1 MSGSSAVEA
10 HYTRPQL
17 EQTILQALA
26 RAGRD
31 LQKVKAVDLAPVDE
45 FHVGGLESTQ
55 ELVKFM
61 RLRPG
66 MRLLD
71 VGCGIGGPARYFAEQ
86 QGCRVTGVDL
96 TEEFVRT
103 AESLTKMTGL
113 EKSLTFRRASVL
125 ELPFEKGS
133 FDGAYMI
140 HVGMNLADKAGVF
153 REVARVLK
161 PGARFT
167 IFDFMAAKK
176 EKFSFPVPW
185 ALTEETS
192 FVNDRNAY
200 HEGLRAAGFEVE
212 HERDRRQFAI
222 EFTQKMMAQ
231 AAASGPPALGLHLLM
246 GEKAPVMMKNIL
258 AAMQA
263 GILEPV
269 EMVAVADRKSEEK
282 I

>member
-1 MSGSSAVEA
+1 MGGSTAVEA

-17 EQTILQALA
+17 ERTILQALT
-26 RAGRD
+26 RAGHD
-31 LQKVKAVDLAPVDE
+31 LQKVKALDLAPLDE

-61 RLRPG
+61 KLRPG
-66 MRLLD
+66 MHLLD

-113 EKSLTFRRASVL
+113 EKLVTFRRASAL
-125 ELPFEKGS
+125 ELPFERGT
-133 FDGAYMI
+133 FDGAYVI
-140 HVGMNLADKAGVF
+140 HVGMNLADKAGLF

-167 IFDFMAAKK
+167 IFDFMAVRK
-176 EKFSFPVPW
+176 EKFAFPVPW

-192 FVNDRNAY
+192 FVSERNAY
-200 HEGLRAAGFEVE
+200 HEGLWSAGFEVE

-222 EFTQKMMAQ
+222 EFTQRVMTQ
-231 AAASGPPALGLHLLM
+231 AATSGPPVLGLHLLM
-246 GEKAPVMMKNIL
+246 GEKAPVMLKNVFG
-258 AAMQA
+258 AMQA

-269 EMVAVADRKSEEK
+269 EMVVVAR
-282 I
+282 

>member
-17 EQTILQALA
+17 EQTILQALT
-26 RAGRD
+26 RAGHD
-31 LQKVKAVDLAPVDE
+31 PQKVKALDLAPLDE

-61 RLRPG
+61 KLRPG

-71 VGCGIGGPARYFAEQ
+71 VGCGIGGPARYFASE
-86 QGCRVTGVDL
+86 QGCNVTGVDL

-103 AESLTKMTGL
+103 AESLTRMTGL
-113 EKSLTFRRASVL
+113 EKSVMFRRASAL
-125 ELPFEKGS
+125 ELPFEKS
-133 FDGAYMI
+133 SYDGAYMI

-167 IFDFMAAKK
+167 IFDFMAAKR

-192 FVNDRNAY
+192 FVSDRNAY
-200 HEGLRAAGFEVE
+200 HEALRAAGFEVE

-222 EFTQKMMAQ
+222 EFTQKVLAE
-231 AAASGPPALGLHLLM
+231 AATSGPPVLGLHLLI
-246 GEKAPVMMKNIL
+246 GEKAPVMLKNIFG
-258 AAMQA
+258 AMQA
-263 GILEPV
+263 EILEPV
-269 EMVAVADRKSEEK
+269 EMVAVVA
-282 I
+282 

>member
-17 EQTILQALA
+17 EETILQALA
-26 RAGRD
+26 RAGHD
-31 LQKVKAVDLAPVDE
+31 LQHVKALDLAPLDE

-55 ELVKFM
+55 ELAKFM
-61 RLRPG
+61 KLRPG
-66 MRLLD
+66 MHLLD
-71 VGCGIGGPARYFAEQ
+71 VGCGIGGPARYFAGEH
-86 QGCRVTGVDL
+86 GCRVTGVDL
-96 TEEFVRT
+96 TEEFVRV

-113 EKSLTFRRASVL
+113 EKSATFRRESAL

-167 IFDFMAAKK
+167 IFDFMLAA
-176 EKFSFPVPW
+176 EKPFSFPVPW
-185 ALTEETS
+185 ALSAETS
-192 FVNDRNAY
+192 FVRDRVAY
-200 HEGLRAAGFEVE
+200 REGLRVVGFELE

-222 EFTQKMMAQ
+222 EFTQKTMTR
-231 AAASGPPALGLHLLM
+231 AAESGPPVLGLHLLL
-246 GEKAPVMMKNIL
+246 GEKAPVMLKNIL

-263 GILEPV
+263 EILEPV
-269 EMVAVADRKSEEK
+269 EMVAVAV
-282 I
+282 

>member
-17 EQTILQALA
+17 EETILQALA
-26 RAGRD
+26 RAGHD
-31 LQKVKAVDLAPVDE
+31 LQHVKALDLAPLDE

-55 ELVKFM
+55 ELAKFM
-61 RLRPG
+61 KLRPG
-66 MRLLD
+66 MHLLD
-71 VGCGIGGPARYFAEQ
+71 VGCGIGGPARYFAGEH
-86 QGCRVTGVDL
+86 GCRVTGVDL
-96 TEEFVRT
+96 TEEFVRV

-113 EKSLTFRRASVL
+113 EKSATFRRESAL

-167 IFDFMAAKK
+167 IFDFMLAA
-176 EKFSFPVPW
+176 EKPFSFPVPW
-185 ALTEETS
+185 ALSAETS
-192 FVNDRNAY
+192 FVRDRVAY
-200 HEGLRAAGFEVE
+200 REGLRVVGFELE

-222 EFTQKMMAQ
+222 EFTQKTMTR
-231 AAASGPPALGLHLLM
+231 AAESGPPVLGLHLLL
-246 GEKAPVMMKNIL
+246 GEKAPVMLKNIL

-263 GILEPV
+263 EILEPV
-269 EMVAVADRKSEEK
+269 EMVAVAG
-282 I
+282 